1 MSNSSRTGERKRVP
15 AAPAADTSSSVNEKH
30 PSLSER
36 LPEMT
41 DFKLN
46 AYKASAAR
54 IGSDPAHPKN
64 GAARRAIP
72 MIAAELQRRS
82 GLAAAPKAAAE

>member
-1 MSNSSRTGERKRVP
+1 MSNSSRTGEPKRVP
-15 AAPAADTSSSVNEKH
+15 PFRGADTVDTVTAKQ

-36 LPEMT
+36 LPGMT
-41 DFKLN
+41 DYKLS

-64 GAARRAIP
+64 NAARKAIP
-72 MIAAELQRRS
+72 MIEAELQRRA
-82 GLAAAPKAAAE
+82 GAAKAG

>member
-1 MSNSSRTGERKRVP
+1 MSNSSRTGEPKRVP
-15 AAPAADTSSSVNEKH
+15 PFRGADTADTVTAKQ

-36 LPEMT
+36 LPGMT
-41 DFKLN
+41 DFKLS

-64 GAARRAIP
+64 NAARKAIP
-72 MIAAELQRRS
+72 MIEAELQRRA
-82 GLAAAPKAAAE
+82 GAAKAG

>member
-1 MSNSSRTGERKRVP
+1 MTTSSRTGERKRVP
-15 AAPAADTSSSVNEKH
+15 AGADADTSSSVNAKH

-46 AYKASAAR
+46 AYRASAAR
-54 IGSDPAHPKN
+54 IGADPAHPKN
-64 GAARRAIP
+64 SAARRAIP

-82 GLAAAPKAAAE
+82 STPAK